1 MNPRFVNSSMA
12 GFPAMDLVLG
22 EKIKGRIFLR
32 NTAKSPQKNILDLF
46 LSQGCEIISPI
57 QVHKTAILRDG
68 PVLPERAEGDGILL
82 TDRDALGSI
91 QTADCFPV
99 LISGESGAPWKM
111 VLHSGFK
118 GTVENIVNSGFE
130 KVRAECSLELK
141 KSFAWIGPGIGP
153 CCYCRELNDPWTE
166 KAMDSLGEGS
176 FRRDGGKIF
185 FDLCSAI
192 LKQLM
197 EIGIPPENIAVRDDC
212 TSCNDQSFFSY
223 RKGDKEKR
231 MVLITGND
239 DAIFAS
245 SRG

>member
-1 MNPRFVNSSMA
+1 MNPRFINSSMA
-12 GFPAMDLVLG
+12 EFPAMDLVLG
-22 EKIKGRIFLR
+22 EKIKGRLFLR

-46 LSQGCEIISPI
+46 LSRGYEIISPI

-68 PVLPERAEGDGILL
+68 PVLPERSEGDGVLL
-82 TDRDALGSI
+82 TDRDVLGSI

-111 VLHSGFK
+111 LLHSGFK

-130 KVRAECSLELK
+130 KIRAECDLELK
-141 KSFAWIGPGIGP
+141 NSFAWIGPGIGP

-166 KAMDSLGEGS
+166 KAMDFLGEGS
-176 FRRDGGKIF
+176 FYKDGRMVF
-185 FDLCSAI
+185 FDLGSAI
-192 LKQLM
+192 FNQLIK
-197 EIGIPPENIAVRDDC
+197 IGMSPENIAISDEC
-212 TSCNDQSFFSY
+212 TSCNDHNFFSY
-223 RKGDKEKR
+223 RKGDKEER